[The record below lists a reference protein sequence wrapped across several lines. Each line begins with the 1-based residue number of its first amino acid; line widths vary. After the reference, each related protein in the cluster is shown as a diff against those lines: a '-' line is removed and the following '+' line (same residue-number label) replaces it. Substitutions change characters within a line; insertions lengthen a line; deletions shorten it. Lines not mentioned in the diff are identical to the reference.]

1 MIVPLS
7 TGLTRMLL
15 CACLLFLPLQLAV
28 ADADED
34 TEASGLSLI
43 TANPDEGFA
52 LAVTLARRS
61 VTTIQ
66 TDRNILFSE
75 RPVYAGSAEDLIAAS
90 AVIAAYFDT
99 IAAANGYW
107 RD

>member
-1 MIVPLS
+1 MTTPLS
-7 TGLTRMLL
+7 TGLTRMML

-28 ADADED
+28 ADDDENTD
-34 TEASGLSLI
+34 AQGLSLI
-43 TANPDEGFA
+43 TDNPDEGFA

-66 TDRNILFSE
+66 TDRDVLFSE

-99 IAAANGYW
+99 IAAANDYW